1 MSSVPPEIHGL
12 LNSEEGKFL
21 LVKGEAGV
29 GKTMFCLELI
39 KEFGGLYV
47 STIVTAE
54 QLYKDCPGLED
65 SIPKDFILDATIHT
79 TPSSS
84 KLKGMESDID
94 DSILREILYETTSE
108 GASGP
113 LPPLLS
119 EIDAKC
125 DVAQIPFCVIIDSWD
140 SIFSLASFPKDDSG
154 SEYWL
159 RDEMQRALLNHFRKR
174 NVNVVMVSEGDRD
187 SRMDFLVD
195 GVVSLSMERDM
206 GRTLRLLKIRKIRGA
221 EIEFPEYIFT
231 LSRGNFRFFRHEV
244 EPVEVDLEEWGPVE
258 DEDGFFSTGCPDI
271 DEVMGGGLP
280 RGSTIMVELGNSVPN
295 HMWETLISSI
305 TANFLIQ
312 NRSVMVVPMGG
323 MNINKFESE
332 LYTYVGK
339 EKFNTNVRIMERAD
353 TLGARDKPYIIPIR
367 FEDITHD
374 LREWQR
380 VYMRLREKTGNPTL
394 EIIGM
399 DTQEARYGEDIYKEI
414 ISVSAEQ
421 AKREGNVILRL
432 ARPGLESINQRSRN
446 ISDIHIKIIERNGVT
461 IVYGEKPVTRMYAVT
476 VDSEDGNKRLALR
489 PIV

>member
-1 MSSVPPEIHGL
+1 M
-12 LNSEEGKFL
+12 
-21 LVKGEAGV
+21 
-29 GKTMFCLELI
+29 T
-39 KEFGGLYV
+39 V
-47 STIVTAE
+47 ST
-54 QLYKDCPGLED
+54 
-65 SIPKDFILDATIHT
+65 
-79 TPSSS
+79 
-84 KLKGMESDID
+84 
-94 DSILREILYETTSE
+94 R
-108 GASGP
+108 
-113 LPPLLS
+113 LS
-119 EIDAKC
+119 
-125 DVAQIPFCVIIDSWD
+125 
-140 SIFSLASFPKDDSG
+140 
-154 SEYWL
+154 
-159 RDEMQRALLNHFRKR
+159 
-174 NVNVVMVSEGDRD
+174 
-187 SRMDFLVD
+187 
-195 GVVSLSMERDM
+195 
-206 GRTLRLLKIRKIRGA
+206 
-221 EIEFPEYIFT
+221 
-231 LSRGNFRFFRHEV
+231 
-244 EPVEVDLEEWGPVE
+244 
-258 DEDGFFSTGCPDI
+258 
-271 DEVMGGGLP
+271 

-305 TANFLIQ
+305 TANFLIK

-446 ISDIHIKIIERNGVT
+446 ISDIHVKMIERNGVT
-461 IVYGEKPVTRMYAVT
+461 IVYGKKPVTRMYAVT
-476 VDSEDGNKRLALR
+476 VDSEDGNKRLSLR